1 MHVPSPIQI
10 ADHVGQD
17 TPRSQLLGEI
27 LTLTKLNWNSA
38 AFSGKLPVTLR
49 FASLVGEIMKEIP
62 GDREPLPQF
71 KFYI

>member
-1 MHVPSPIQI
+1 M
-10 ADHVGQD
+10 
-17 TPRSQLLGEI
+17 
-27 LTLTKLNWNSA
+27 LTKLNWNSA

-62 GDREPLPQF
+62 VDREPLPQF